1 MNYTG
6 ASASGVS
13 ILGNSVSIKTDD
25 TAIVINDSGISR
37 KEEFVFDE
45 NNANSNGFEVV
56 NTASGKKID
65 R

>member
-13 ILGNSVSIKTDD
+13 ISDNSVSIKTDD
-25 TAIVINDSGISR
+25 TAIVTNDSGISR

-45 NNANSNGFEVV
+45 NNINSNGFEVV
-56 NTASGKKID
+56 NAAS
-65 R
+65 

>member
-13 ILGNSVSIKTDD
+13 ISGNSVSIKTDD
-25 TAIVINDSGISR
+25 TAIVTNDSGISR

-45 NNANSNGFEVV
+45 NNASSNGFEVV
-56 NTASGKKID
+56 NAAS
-65 R
+65 

>member
-6 ASASGVS
+6 ASSSGVS
-13 ILGNSVSIKTDD
+13 ISGNSISMKTDN
-25 TAIVINDSGISR
+25 TAIVTGDSGISR

-45 NNANSNGFEVV
+45 NNVNSNGFEVV
-56 NTASGKKID
+56 NAASGKKVD